1 MTMQEY
7 HAKLIA
13 SRDLAPE
20 VRHFVFEVAETDRVH
35 FAPGQFVSVTE
46 KIAGREVTRAYS
58 IASPPDGKRI
68 ELCLNRVATGLI
80 SPHLFGL
87 HPGDSVRVSAPL
99 GHFVP
104 RNPLRD
110 SVFVATGTGIA
121 PIRSMLHHVLSR
133 GTERL
138 LTLLFGARYASG
150 LLYRQEFETLA
161 REHAN
166 LIFLPTLSR
175 PGDDWSG
182 RRGHVQEHLDD
193 ALSGSRDV
201 DVYICGLKAM
211 VDDVRAVLKQKGFDR
226 KHIIHE
232 KYD

>member
-1 MTMQEY
+1 MREY

-13 SRDLAPE
+13 QRDLAPE
-20 VRHFVFEVAETDRVH
+20 VRHFVFEAAQAGRVQ

-46 KIAGREVTRAYS
+46 RIEGKDITRAYS

-68 ELCLNRVATGLI
+68 ELCLNRVADGLV
-80 SPHLFGL
+80 SPHLFDL
-87 HPGDSVRVSAPL
+87 RPGDSVRVSEPL

-104 RNPLRD
+104 RNPLGD

-121 PIRSMLHHVLSR
+121 PIRSMLHHVLR
-133 GTERL
+133 AGAGKH
-138 LTLLFGARYASG
+138 LTLLFGARYTTG
-150 LLYRQEFETLA
+150 LLYRQEFERLA
-161 REHAN
+161 LDHPN
-166 LIFLPTLSR
+166 FLFLPTLSR
-175 PGDDWSG
+175 PDSAWRG
-182 RRGHVQEHLDD
+182 RRGHVQTHLDE

-211 VDDVRAVLKQKGFDR
+211 VDDVRAGLKRRGFHR
-226 KHIIHE
+226 QRIIYE